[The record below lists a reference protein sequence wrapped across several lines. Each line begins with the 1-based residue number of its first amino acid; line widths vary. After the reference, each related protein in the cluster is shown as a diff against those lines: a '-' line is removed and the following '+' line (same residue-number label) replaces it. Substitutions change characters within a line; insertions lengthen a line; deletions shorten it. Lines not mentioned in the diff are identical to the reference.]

1 MKHSA
6 ANETTYNRWDSR
18 AVDLSLMNEKTVD
31 QLVGEL
37 RASEDARRRA
47 DDALHQ
53 SEIRF
58 RELVEQSLGLICT
71 HDLDGVLL
79 SINPA
84 AAHALGYDP
93 QEGVGVN
100 LQEFLSPNTRYLFD
114 KYLQRIRENRIDT
127 GLMRVVRKDGAE
139 RVWMYRNV
147 RITDTDAPPH
157 VVGHAIDVTER
168 IEAEEALRAS
178 EQNLKRAHEELE
190 RRVHERTAQLREAN
204 DRLRAEAEIRQ
215 QAERDR
221 VELLERE
228 HQAREEAEAANRLK
242 DDFLAAVSHELRT
255 PLTVI
260 LGWVHL
266 AKDGKVSA
274 DRYHELLLRIGRNA
288 ETLARLVNDLLDLSR
303 LISGRY
309 TLDLSKV
316 VLEELL
322 ETTLDSFRTS
332 ADAKGVAIATRFPP
346 HSVPVY
352 ADAMRLQQIVGNLL
366 SNAIKYTPGGGT
378 VWLSARRVADNIE
391 ITMRDSGEGIAA
403 DFLPHVFEPFR
414 QASAGT
420 TRADT
425 GLGLGLAIVKHLV
438 DLHGGT
444 IRAESDGPGQGATF
458 VVELPVA
465 RVTHVADGAERTE
478 PALGAEWLDGL
489 HVLVVEDDREC
500 RELVQIILE
509 KAGARITAVS
519 SAREALDALRVSRP
533 DALVSDIGM
542 QNEDG
547 FALISKVRNL
557 SSLVA
562 NIPALALTG
571 YAQLANDALLPGR
584 FQKIAL
590 KPIDPRQLVG
600 TVASLVSEWRQSQSL

>member
-1 MKHSA
+1 M
-6 ANETTYNRWDSR
+6 NET
-18 AVDLSLMNEKTVD
+18 TVD
-31 QLVGEL
+31 QLQSQL
-37 RASEDARRRA
+37 RASEEARRRS
-47 DDALHQ
+47 DDALRQ

-100 LQEFLSPNTRYLFD
+100 LREFLSPNTRHLFD
-114 KYLQRIRENRIDT
+114 KYLQRIRSNRIDT

-147 RITDTDAPPH
+147 RITDADAPPH

-168 IEAEEALRAS
+168 VEAEAALRTS
-178 EQNLKRAHEELE
+178 EQKLKRAHDELE

-228 HQAREEAEAANRLK
+228 RQAREDAEEANRLK

-274 DRYHELLLRIGRNA
+274 DRYHELLLRVGRNA

-309 TLDLSKV
+309 TLDLSNV
-316 VLEELL
+316 ALEEIL
-322 ETTLDSFRTS
+322 ESTLDSFRAS
-332 ADAKGVAIATRFPP
+332 AETKSVKIVTRFPLQSLAV
-346 HSVPVY
+346 H
-352 ADAMRLQQIVGNLL
+352 ADPLRLQQIVGNLL
-366 SNAIKYTPGGGT
+366 ANAIKYTAVGGT
-378 VWLSARRVADNIE
+378 VSLSTRRVGDNIE
-391 ITMRDSGEGIAA
+391 IVMHDSGEGITA

-438 DLHGGT
+438 ELHGGT

-458 VVELPVA
+458 VVELPA
-465 RVTHVADGAERTE
+465 ATATQADRAERTE
-478 PALGAEWLDGL
+478 PATGIAWLDGL
-489 HVLVVEDDREC
+489 HVLIVEDDREC
-500 RELVQIILE
+500 RDLVHVILE

-519 SAREALDALRVSRP
+519 SAREAMDALRVSRP

-542 QNEDG
+542 PDEDG
-547 FALISKVRNL
+547 FALISKVRTL
-557 SSLVA
+557 SPVA
-562 NIPALALTG
+562 DIPALALTG

-590 KPIDPRQLVG
+590 KPIDPRQLVA
-600 TVASLVSEWRQSQSL
+600 TVAALVSEWRQSQPRNP

>member
-1 MKHSA
+1 
-6 ANETTYNRWDSR
+6 
-18 AVDLSLMNEKTVD
+18 MNEKTVD

-37 RASEDARRRA
+37 RASEEARRRA
-47 DDALHQ
+47 EEALRQ

-71 HDLDGVLL
+71 HDLDGILL

-93 QEGVGVN
+93 HEGVGVS
-100 LQEFLSPNTRYLFD
+100 LREFLSPNTQHLFD
-114 KYLQRIRENRIDT
+114 KYLQRIRENRVDT

-147 RITDTDAPPH
+147 RITDAEAPAH

-168 IEAEEALRAS
+168 IEAEDALRAS
-178 EQNLKRAHEELE
+178 EQNLKRAHDELE
-190 RRVHERTAQLREAN
+190 RRVHERTSQLR
-204 DRLRAEAEIRQ
+204 
-215 QAERDR
+215 
-221 VELLERE
+221 
-228 HQAREEAEAANRLK
+228 QAREDAEAANRLK

-260 LGWVHL
+260 LGWVQL
-266 AKDGKVSA
+266 AKDGKVTW
-274 DRYHELLLRIGRNA
+274 DRYPELMLRIGRNA

-303 LISGRY
+303 LITGRY
-309 TLDLSKV
+309 TLDRSKV
-316 VLEELL
+316 TLEEIL
-322 ETTLDSFRTS
+322 EHTLDGFRAS
-332 ADAKGVAIATRFPP
+332 AEAKGVAIVTRLPP
-346 HSVPVY
+346 QSLFIY
-352 ADAMRLQQIVGNLL
+352 ADAMRLQQILGNLL

-378 VWLSARRVADNIE
+378 IWLSARRADDKIE
-391 ITMRDSGEGIAA
+391 ITVRDSGEGITP
-403 DFLPHVFEPFR
+403 DFLPHIFEPFR

-444 IRAESDGPGQGATF
+444 VRAESAGPSHGATF
-458 VVELPVA
+458 VVELPLA
-465 RVTHVADGAERTE
+465 HASDRVDHAERTE
-478 PALGAEWLDGL
+478 SPIAAWLDGL
-489 HVLVVEDDREC
+489 HVLIVEDDREC
-500 RELVQIILE
+500 RELVQVILE

-519 SAREALDALRVSRP
+519 SAREAMDALRVSSP

-542 QNEDG
+542 PDEDG
-547 FALISKVRNL
+547 FALIGKVRNL
-557 SSLVA
+557 SGPAAS
-562 NIPALALTG
+562 IPALALTG

-600 TVASLVSEWRQSQSL
+600 TVALLVSEWRQSQLP

>member
-1 MKHSA
+1 MS
-6 ANETTYNRWDSR
+6 E
-18 AVDLSLMNEKTVD
+18 MTVD
-31 QLVGEL
+31 ELVREL
-37 RASEDARRRA
+37 RAAQDGRRRA
-47 DDALHQ
+47 EEALRQ

-93 QEGVGVN
+93 HEGIGIN
-100 LQEFLSPNTRYLFD
+100 LREFLSPNTRHLFD
-114 KYLQRIRENRIDT
+114 RYLQRIREHAVDT
-127 GLMRVVRKDGAE
+127 GLMRVMRKDGAA

-147 RITDTDAPPH
+147 RISDTDAPPH

-178 EQNLKRAHEELE
+178 EHKLKRAHDELE

-228 HQAREEAEAANRLK
+228 RHAREDAEAANRLK

-266 AKDGKVSA
+266 AKDGKVPS
-274 DRYHELLLRIGRNA
+274 DRYRELLLRIGRNA

-309 TLDLSKV
+309 TLDLACV
-316 VLEELL
+316 PLEEVLEN
-322 ETTLDSFRTS
+322 TLDSFRPS
-332 ADAKGVAIATRFPP
+332 AEAKGLAIVTRFAP
-346 HSVPVY
+346 HSLPVH
-352 ADAMRLQQIVGNLL
+352 ADAMRLQQIIGNLL

-378 VWLSARRVADNIE
+378 VWLSTRRAGDHAE

-438 DLHGGT
+438 DLHGGA
-444 IRAESDGPGQGATF
+444 IRAESAGPGRGASF
-458 VVELPVA
+458 VLELPLSESTPPTD
-465 RVTHVADGAERTE
+465 RPERTE
-478 PALGAEWLDGL
+478 PAGETARLDGL
-489 HVLVVEDDREC
+489 RVLIVEDDLEC
-500 RELVQIILE
+500 RELVQVILE
-509 KAGARITAVS
+509 KAGAHITAVT
-519 SAREALDALRVSRP
+519 SAREAMNTLLAFQP
-533 DALVSDIGM
+533 DALISDIGM
-542 QNEDG
+542 PDEDG
-547 FALISKVRNL
+547 LALISRVRSL
-557 SSLVA
+557 SGPVA
-562 NIPALALTG
+562 KIPALALTG
-571 YAQLANDALLPGR
+571 YAQLTNDALLPGR
-584 FQKIAL
+584 FQRIVL
-590 KPIDPRQLVG
+590 KPIEPRQLVA
-600 TVASLVSEWRQSQSL
+600 TVASLLTDFRQTERL

>member
-1 MKHSA
+1 M
-6 ANETTYNRWDSR
+6 R
-18 AVDLSLMNEKTVD
+18 AVNPSLMNEKTVD

-37 RASEDARRRA
+37 RASEAARRRA
-47 DDALHQ
+47 EDALHQ

-58 RELVEQSLGLICT
+58 RDLFEESLGLICT
-71 HDLDGVLL
+71 HDLDGILL

-93 QEGVGVN
+93 REGIGVS
-100 LQEFLSPNTRYLFD
+100 LREFLSPNTRHLFD
-114 KYLQRIRENRIDT
+114 QYLKRIRENRIDT
-127 GLMRVVRKDGAE
+127 GLMRVVRKDGVE

-147 RITDTDAPPH
+147 RITNADAPPH
-157 VVGHAIDVTER
+157 VVGHGIDITER
-168 IEAEEALRAS
+168 IEAEDALRAS
-178 EQNLKRAHEELE
+178 EQNLKRAHDELE
-190 RRVHERTAQLREAN
+190 RRVHERTAQLR
-204 DRLRAEAEIRQ
+204 
-215 QAERDR
+215 
-221 VELLERE
+221 
-228 HQAREEAEAANRLK
+228 QAREDAEAANRLK

-260 LGWVHL
+260 LGWVQL
-266 AKDGKVSA
+266 AKDGKVTA
-274 DRYHELLLRIGRNA
+274 DRYHELLLRVGRNA

-309 TLDLSKV
+309 ALDLSRV
-316 VLEELL
+316 TVEEILENTL
-322 ETTLDSFRTS
+322 EGFRAS
-332 ADAKGVAIATRFPP
+332 ADAKGVAIITRLPP
-346 HSVPVY
+346 HSLSVY

-366 SNAIKYTPGGGT
+366 SNAIKYTSGGGT
-378 VWLSARRVADNIE
+378 VWLSARRAGDNIE
-391 ITMRDSGEGIAA
+391 ITVRDSGEGITA
-403 DFLPHVFEPFR
+403 DFLPHIFEPFR

-420 TRADT
+420 TRTDT

-444 IRAESDGPGQGATF
+444 VRAESAGPGHGATF
-458 VVELPVA
+458 VVELPLA
-465 RVTHVADGAERTE
+465 QAMDTGEPAERTE
-478 PALGAEWLDGL
+478 PAVATTWLNGL
-489 HVLVVEDDREC
+489 HVLIVEDDREC
-500 RELVQIILE
+500 RELVQVILE

-519 SAREALDALRVSRP
+519 SVREAMAALRVSRP

-542 QNEDG
+542 PDEDG
-547 FALISKVRNL
+547 FALIGRVRNL
-557 SSLVA
+557 SGPVA

-600 TVASLVSEWRQSQSL
+600 AVALLVSEWRQSQLR